1 MTELSEFSLR
11 KPLFYPVKLYPGDP
25 CESNN
30 QSDKQNKG
38 FYWGKIGIFRRLI
51 GAVYEQ
57 YNDEVYEIAKHKNI
71 YLNMKRLIRWTMLK
85 LKSYSFH
92 DRYKCLKF
100 EMS

>member
-1 MTELSEFSLR
+1 MTELSKSSLQ
-11 KPLFYPVKLYPGDP
+11 KPFFYPVKLYPGDS

-38 FYWGKIGIFRRLI
+38 FYWGKIGIFWRLI

-71 YLNMKRLIRWTMLK
+71 YLNMKNLIRWARSELT
-85 LKSYSFH
+85 SYDFNN
-92 DRYKCLKF
+92 RYNPNW
-100 EMS
+100 S